1 MKVRDMMTADV
12 AVARLGTPVS
22 EIARLMDERD
32 VSGIPVVD
40 DERRVQGLVTDLDL
54 IVRNTRLDPPVFF
67 QLLDARIP
75 LETPAHYR
83 KRLRHM
89 LGTEARDVMS
99 EDVVTIGPEEDGEEL
114 AALFL
119 KSHANP
125 IPVVDDGRLVGIVS
139 RADLLRLMGRES
151 ALPSD
156 SSLP

>member
-1 MKVRDMMTADV
+1 MKVREIMTTDV
-12 AVARLGTPVS
+12 AVAGVGTPVS

-40 DERRVQGLVTDLDL
+40 ESRHVLGLVTDLDL
-54 IVRNTRLDPPVFF
+54 IVRNTRLDPPLFF

-75 LETPAHYR
+75 LETPSHYR

-99 EDVVTIGPEEDGEEL
+99 EEVVTISPDEDGEAL

-119 KSHANP
+119 
-125 IPVVDDGRLVGIVS
+125 
-139 RADLLRLMGRES
+139 
-151 ALPSD
+151 
-156 SSLP
+156 

>member
-1 MKVRDMMTADV
+1 
-12 AVARLGTPVS
+12 
-22 EIARLMDERD
+22 MDERD

-40 DERRVQGLVTDLDL
+40 EGGRVLGLVTDLDL
-54 IVRNTRLDPPVFF
+54 IARNTRLDPPLFF

-99 EDVVTIGPEEDGEEL
+99 EDVVTIGPEEDGEAL
-114 AALFL
+114 SALFL
-119 KSHANP
+119 KTRANP

-139 RADLLRLMGRES
+139 RADLLRLMAREI
-151 ALPSD
+151 PD
-156 SSLP
+156 ERTEEP

>member
-1 MKVRDMMTADV
+1 MKVRDVMTTDV
-12 AVARLGTPVS
+12 AVATVGTPVS
-22 EIARLMDERD
+22 EIARLMNERD
-32 VSGIPVVD
+32 VSGIPVVND
-40 DERRVQGLVTDLDL
+40 GRHVIGLVTDLDL

-83 KRLRHM
+83 KRLQHM

-99 EDVVTIGPEEDGEEL
+99 EDVVTIGPDDDGETL

-119 KSHANP
+119 KSRANP

-139 RADLLRLMGRES
+139 RADLLRLMARQI
-151 ALPSD
+151 P
-156 SSLP
+156 